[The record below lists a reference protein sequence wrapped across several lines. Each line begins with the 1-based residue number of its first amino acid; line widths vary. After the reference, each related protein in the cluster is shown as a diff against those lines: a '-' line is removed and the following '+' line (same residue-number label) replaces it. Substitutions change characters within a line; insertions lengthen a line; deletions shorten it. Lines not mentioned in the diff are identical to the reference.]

1 MICQTDHKKRIICL
15 ETLLFIHLGN
25 KLKMK
30 ISDELA
36 SAIASVTEVAAIA
49 AFDWVGKKD
58 KNAADKAAVEAMR
71 NRLNEI
77 DFHGKIVIG
86 EGEIDDAPMLY
97 IGEKV
102 GKQSSKFGLDIAVD
116 PIDGTRM
123 VACNEQN
130 AIAVLAAAPTG
141 TLLQAPDMY
150 MEKIVVGPKARGAVH
165 LANPLEK
172 NIELLSAT
180 LNKPISSL
188 SIAVLDKPRHQHII
202 KTIRNFGAN
211 VITIPDGDV
220 LASLLTILPEHAID
234 MMYGTGGAPEG
245 IISAAIA
252 RALGGDMQ
260 ARLVSRSQAK
270 GESEENI
277 RIAKEETLRCQQM
290 GIEIGDILSLDTMVS
305 TDDVIFSATAITST
319 VLMAGISNDAY
330 SRISNTVL
338 VSGHNRSLKI
348 INNRHFK

>member
-1 MICQTDHKKRIICL
+1 
-15 ETLLFIHLGN
+15 
-25 KLKMK
+25 MK

-49 AFDWVGKKD
+49 AFEWVGKQD
-58 KNAADKAAVEAMR
+58 KNAADNAAVEAMR

-86 EGEIDDAPMLY
+86 EGEIDEAPMLY
-97 IGEKV
+97 IGEQV
-102 GKQSSKFGLDIAVD
+102 GKQSSEHHLDIAVD

-123 VACNEQN
+123 VACNEHN

-150 MEKIVVGPKARGAVH
+150 MEKMVVGAAAKDAVH
-165 LANPLEK
+165 LKNPLEK
-172 NIELLSAT
+172 NLEFLSAT
-180 LNKPISSL
+180 LDKPISML
-188 SIAVLDKPRHQHII
+188 NIAILDKPRHQHII

-220 LASLLTILPEHAID
+220 LASLLTILPEHPID
-234 MMYGTGGAPEG
+234 MMYGIGGAPEG

-260 ARLVSRSQAK
+260 ARLVPRNK
-270 GESEENI
+270 
-277 RIAKEETLRCQQM
+277 AKEDTEQNKLLAAQEAIRCQQM
-290 GIEIGDILSLDTMVS
+290 GIEIGEILTLDMMVNTS
-305 TDDVIFSATAITST
+305 DVIFSATAITPT
-319 VLMAGISNDAY
+319 VLMNGISNDLH
-330 SRISNTVL
+330 SRSASTILVNGNNRSMKLISN
-338 VSGHNRSLKI
+338 RY
-348 INNRHFK
+348 FK

>member
-1 MICQTDHKKRIICL
+1 
-15 ETLLFIHLGN
+15 
-25 KLKMK
+25 MK

-49 AFDWVGKKD
+49 ALEWVGKHD
-58 KNAADKAAVEAMR
+58 KNAADNAAVEAMR

-86 EGEIDDAPMLY
+86 EGEIDEAPMLY
-97 IGEKV
+97 IGEQV
-102 GKQSSKFGLDIAVD
+102 GKQSGEHHLDIAVD

-123 VACNEQN
+123 VACNEHN

-150 MEKIVVGPKARGAVH
+150 MEKMVVGAAAKGTVH
-165 LANPLEK
+165 LKNPLEK
-172 NIELLSAT
+172 NLEFLSAA
-180 LNKPISSL
+180 LDKPISML
-188 SIAVLDKPRHQHII
+188 NIAILDKPRHQHII

-220 LASLLTILPEHAID
+220 LASLLTILPEHPID
-234 MMYGTGGAPEG
+234 MMYGIGGAPEG

-260 ARLVSRSQAK
+260 ARLVPRNK
-270 GESEENI
+270 
-277 RIAKEETLRCQQM
+277 AKEDTEKNKLLAAQEAIRCQQM
-290 GIEIGDILSLDTMVS
+290 GIEIGDILTLDMMVNTS
-305 TDDVIFSATAITST
+305 DVIFAATAITPT
-319 VLMAGISNDAY
+319 VLMSGISNDLHSHSA
-330 SRISNTVL
+330 STLL
-338 VSGHNRSLKI
+338 VNGNNRSMRL
-348 INNRHFK
+348 INNRYFK

>member
-1 MICQTDHKKRIICL
+1 
-15 ETLLFIHLGN
+15 
-25 KLKMK
+25 MK

-49 AFDWVGKKD
+49 AFEWVGKHD
-58 KNAADKAAVEAMR
+58 KNAADNAAVEAMR

-86 EGEIDDAPMLY
+86 EGEIDEAPMLY
-97 IGEKV
+97 IGEQV
-102 GKQSSKFGLDIAVD
+102 GKQSGEHHLDIAVD

-123 VACNEQN
+123 VACNEHN

-150 MEKIVVGPKARGAVH
+150 MEKMVVGAAAKGTVH
-165 LANPLEK
+165 LKNPLEK
-172 NIELLSAT
+172 NLEFLSAA
-180 LNKPISSL
+180 LDKPISML
-188 SIAVLDKPRHQHII
+188 NIAILDKPRHQHII

-220 LASLLTILPEHAID
+220 LASLLTILPEHPID
-234 MMYGTGGAPEG
+234 MMYGIGGAPEG

-260 ARLVSRSQAK
+260 ARLVPRNK
-270 GESEENI
+270 
-277 RIAKEETLRCQQM
+277 AKEDTEQNKLLAAQEAIRCQQM
-290 GIEIGDILSLDTMVS
+290 GIEIGGILTLDMMVNTS
-305 TDDVIFSATAITST
+305 DVIFAATAITPT
-319 VLMAGISNDAY
+319 VLMNGISNDLHSHSA
-330 SRISNTVL
+330 STLL
-338 VSGHNRSLKI
+338 VNGNNRSMRL
-348 INNRHFK
+348 INNRYFK